1 MKNEKVSCLTWTV
14 LFLALAGASGWF
26 IYRRLPASS
35 PALFG
40 GLGGGV
46 VLLIAL
52 AWFGSIPSRI
62 AEWWRI
68 VQAGLGGQPVDGKK
82 AAILGTLRGRGELAA
97 PFTRER
103 CLLYSYEVRITELTG
118 GESSERKVYEGFA
131 MVPLF
136 VEHDTDRTRILA
148 KPELPKLP
156 SNEPKS
162 RTAESNAKRFVE
174 DTRFD
179 PAPPTSKQEHD
190 LSNTDGHL
198 QFDYLH
204 GAAETNLGA
213 CRLIEKILRPDTNVC
228 ALGTY
233 DANRHALMAP
243 VTLRTGTSF
252 AIDAAWRAVNA
263 GIAGAIFAAIAVIA
277 LTVFCANYP
286 IDAVE
291 QARPDWT
298 LAWWEVDLERFVD
311 RRIRPPMV
319 RYGMLDTP
327 GYYLQELCEGCAKGR
342 LEIDGRTIE
351 LKHAAYA
358 GGRSVH
364 LSAKSG
370 DRDGVTLDGRDHVV
384 LTIDGKSADVPPS
397 WLQPNDIE
405 TSLGSNGE
413 YAGRV
418 TVIAP
423 DGWIRCRVS
432 FNTRVDANAWLVTQ

>member
-1 MKNEKVSCLTWTV
+1 VKNGKVTCLTWTV
-14 LFLALAGASGWF
+14 VFLALAGASGWF
-26 IYRRLPASS
+26 IYRRLPAAS

-40 GLGGGV
+40 GLGAGI

-52 AWFGSIPSRI
+52 AWFGAIPERI
-62 AEWWRI
+62 GEWYRI
-68 VQAGLGGQPVDGKK
+68 VRARFGGQPVDGKK
-82 AAILGTLRGRGELAA
+82 AALLGTLRGRGELNA
-97 PFTRER
+97 PFSHER
-103 CLLYSYEVRITELTG
+103 CLLYSYEIRITEITD
-118 GESSERKVYEGFA
+118 GESLERKVYDGFA

-136 VEHDTDRTRILA
+136 VEHDTERTRLLA
-148 KPELPKLP
+148 KPEVPKLP

-174 DTRFD
+174 DTTFV
-179 PAPPTSKQEHD
+179 PSPPISAREYD
-190 LSNTDGHL
+190 LSNSDGHL

-204 GAAETNLGA
+204 APAETNLGA
-213 CRLIEKILRPDTNVC
+213 CRLTEKFLRPDTSIC

-233 DANRHALMAP
+233 DANRHALLAP

-252 AIDAAWRAVNA
+252 GIDAAWRVINA
-263 GIAGAIFAAIAVIA
+263 AIAGAVFAAIALIA

-291 QARPDWT
+291 QARPEWT
-298 LAWWEVDLERFVD
+298 LAWWEIDLERFVD

-319 RYGMLDTP
+319 RYGMLDSP

-342 LEIDGRTIE
+342 LEINGRTIE
-351 LKHAAYA
+351 LKHASYT

-364 LSAKSG
+364 LSAKHG
-370 DRDGVTLDGRDHVV
+370 DRDGVTLHGEEHVV

-432 FNTRVDANAWLVTQ
+432 FNTRVDANAWLVKQ